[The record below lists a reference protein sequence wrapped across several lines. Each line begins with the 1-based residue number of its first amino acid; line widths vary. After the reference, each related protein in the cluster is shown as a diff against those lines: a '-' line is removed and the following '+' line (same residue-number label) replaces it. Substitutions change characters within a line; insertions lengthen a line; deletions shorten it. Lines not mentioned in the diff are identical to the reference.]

1 MSKKISIIT
10 PTFNEEK
17 NIEKLCSEISK
28 EMSKLDYD
36 YEHIVIDNHSNDGT
50 ISILKK
56 IAAKDNKV
64 KVIINSRNFG
74 HIRSPIY
81 GMLQASGDACIL
93 MNSDFQD
100 PIELIP
106 KYIKEWEQGNQII
119 LAQRI
124 SSDENFFL
132 NSFKN
137 FFYKFINKI
146 SDVPL
151 MRNTT
156 GSGLFTK
163 NIVDQIRKIDDPYP
177 YFRGLLSEI
186 SSQIKLIQFHQ
197 PKRSGGET
205 KNNFYTLY
213 DIGVLGIV
221 KHSKL
226 PLRLMTFIG
235 FFTSIA
241 SIITA
246 AVFFFYKILFW
257 DSFEVGIAPL
267 VIGLFAIASVQIFL
281 LGFIGE
287 YVMTIL
293 THTRKLPLVVE
304 KERINF

>member
-28 EMSKLDYD
+28 EMSKLNYD

-56 IAAKDNKV
+56 IAARDNKV

-235 FFTSIA
+235 FFTSIV

-267 VIGLFAIASVQIFL
+267 VIGLFTIASVQIFL

>member
-28 EMSKLDYD
+28 EMSKLNYD

-56 IAAKDNKV
+56 IAARDNKV

-235 FFTSIA
+235 FFTSIV

-287 YVMTIL
+287 YVMMIL

>member
-28 EMSKLDYD
+28 EMSKLNYD

-56 IAAKDNKV
+56 IAARDNKV

>member
-36 YEHIVIDNHSNDGT
+36 YEHIIIDNHSNDQT

-56 IAAKDNKV
+56 IAEKDKKV
-64 KVIINSRNFG
+64 KVIINTRNFG

-81 GMLQASGDACIL
+81 GMLQATGDACIL

-106 KYIKEWEQGNQII
+106 QYIKEWEKGSQII
-119 LAQRI
+119 LGQRS
-124 SSDENFFL
+124 SSDENFFM
-132 NSFKN
+132 NTFKD

-156 GSGLFTK
+156 GSGLFAK
-163 NIVDQIRKIDDPYP
+163 NIVDQIREIDDPYP

-235 FFTSIA
+235 FFTSII
-241 SIITA
+241 SIMIAT
-246 AVFFFYKILFW
+246 VFFFYKILFW

-267 VIGLFAIASVQIFL
+267 VIGLFTIASVQIFL

>member
-56 IAAKDNKV
+56 IAARDNKV

>member
-36 YEHIVIDNHSNDGT
+36 YEHIIIDNHSNDQT

-56 IAAKDNKV
+56 IAEKDKKV
-64 KVIINSRNFG
+64 KVIINTRNFG

-81 GMLQASGDACIL
+81 GMLQATGDACIL

-106 KYIKEWEQGNQII
+106 QYIREWEEGSQII
-119 LAQRI
+119 LGQRS
-124 SSDENFFL
+124 SSDENFFM
-132 NSFKN
+132 NSFKD

-235 FFTSIA
+235 FFTSMISIMIA
-241 SIITA
+241 T
-246 AVFFFYKILFW
+246 VFFFYKILFW

-267 VIGLFAIASVQIFL
+267 VIGLFTIASVQIFL